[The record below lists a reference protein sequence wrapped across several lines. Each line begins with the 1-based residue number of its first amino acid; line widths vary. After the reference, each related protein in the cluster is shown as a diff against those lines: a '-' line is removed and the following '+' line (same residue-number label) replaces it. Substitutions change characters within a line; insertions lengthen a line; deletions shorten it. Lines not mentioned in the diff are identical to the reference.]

1 MNTFLSSE
9 QSQFQ
14 ASCAQFLEEKLSSL
28 IMDLETHKDKQAEAL
43 AMIAQS
49 GFLGTGLPHEYGG
62 GGKSFVY
69 SAIFA
74 EELGK
79 KDAGLALV
87 FANHMSAC
95 QLISKF
101 GSDEQKSRYLP
112 LLSRGESYATL
123 ALGEEQAG
131 SDFSM
136 VKTSAENLKLNGKK
150 SWVVNGENAQVA
162 LVLSRSNEGGE
173 LWIVDLT
180 SKDSVKIE
188 KDRQKLGLKSAC
200 TNDIEFNSYP
210 LDEKSRL
217 CQSAT
222 QVEEALEY
230 ALSIS
235 KVLLAAGAL
244 GICEQAIKH
253 SVKRANSREQFG
265 QAIGKFQAIQW
276 KLADMSTDTSA
287 ARLLIY
293 RAAWSKDEAEQQFTK
308 YAAMCKLFAA
318 RAARLHS
325 SEAAQIYGTFGISTD
340 EPLEKL
346 YRDAK
351 VIEVLEGTQEIQKN
365 IVASKVGA

>member
-1 MNTFLSSE
+1 MNTFLSAE
-9 QSQFQ
+9 QNQFQ
-14 ASCAQFLEEKLSSL
+14 ASCASFLEEKLSFTQ
-28 IMDLETHKDKQAEAL
+28 DLETDKNKQNEAL
-43 AMIAQS
+43 TLIAQS
-49 GFLGTGLPHEYGG
+49 GFWGAGLPHEYGG
-62 GGKSFVY
+62 GGNSFVH
-69 SAIFA
+69 SALFA

-87 FANHMSAC
+87 FANHISAC
-95 QLISKF
+95 QLILKY

-112 LLSRGESYATL
+112 LLSRGESYATV

-136 VKTSAENLKLNGKK
+136 VKTTAKDAKLNGKK
-150 SWVVNGENAQVA
+150 SWVVNGEFAHVA
-162 LVLSRSNEGGE
+162 LVLSVTEGE
-173 LWIVDLT
+173 KQLWIVDLT
-180 SKDSVKIE
+180 SKSSVKID
-188 KDRQKLGLKSAC
+188 KNRQKLGLKSAS
-200 TNDIEFNSYP
+200 TNDIEFANHP

-217 CQSAT
+217 CQSSAST
-222 QVEEALEY
+222 EEALEY

-253 SVKRANSREQFG
+253 SVARANSREQFG
-265 QAIGKFQAIQW
+265 QSIGKFQAIQW

-287 ARLLIY
+287 ARMLIY
-293 RAAWSKDEAEQQFTK
+293 RAAWSKDEATDEFVK
-308 YAAMCKLFAA
+308 FAAMCKLFAA

-325 SEAAQIYGTFGISTD
+325 GEAAQIYGTFGISTD